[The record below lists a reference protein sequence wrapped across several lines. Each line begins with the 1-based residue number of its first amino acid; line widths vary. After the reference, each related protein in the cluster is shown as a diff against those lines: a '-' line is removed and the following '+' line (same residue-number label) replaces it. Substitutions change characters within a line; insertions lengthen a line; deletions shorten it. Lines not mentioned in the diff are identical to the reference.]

1 MSSVL
6 SRGTMASQ
14 AEGKSSRM
22 LPLDSLRGFIIVLMA
37 LDHANSFIAH
47 GKLEMEQWAD
57 QFPTYGGDAL
67 IFLTRFVTH
76 LAAPG
81 FFFLMGASM
90 VLFSTSRRERGWSNW
105 RITYHFV
112 IRGVLLILLQLLVEN
127 PAWQIGQ
134 PPSPTA
140 LFGVLYGLGVAMIV
154 GALLV
159 RLPAKWLA
167 GLGALLIVA
176 TELLLP
182 DAGSGMIEYAP
193 ALRLW
198 LLPGYAP
205 VPGLTPDIFVA
216 YSAMTWLGV
225 AALGMAYGRWLKADR
240 EQAYRGAFWLGVAA
254 LLLFIPIRLLDGFG
268 NIRPVQEDGWIG
280 FLNVVKY
287 PPSITFLLLTLGGD
301 LLLLSLFA
309 QAAERTTVGLQQLAV
324 FGRVPLFFYLIHLYL
339 YGYIGQ
345 WIDPDGIG
353 IPRMFPYWL
362 LGLVILFPV
371 CWLYGRFKHNRSPH
385 SLWRF
390 L

>member
-1 MSSVL
+1 
-6 SRGTMASQ
+6 
-14 AEGKSSRM
+14 M
-22 LPLDSLRGFIIVLMA
+22 LPLDALRGFIIVLMA

-57 QFPTYGGDAL
+57 QFPYYGGDVL
-67 IFLTRFVTH
+67 TFLTRFVTH

-90 VLFSTSRRERGWSNW
+90 VLFAASRCKRGWSNW

-112 IRGVLLILLQLLVEN
+112 LRGVLLILLQLLVEN
-127 PAWQIGQ
+127 RAWKIGQ
-134 PPSPTA
+134 PYSTV
-140 LFGVLYGLGVAMIV
+140 LFGVLYGLGVAMVV

-159 RLPAKWLA
+159 HLPTKWLA
-167 GLGALLIVA
+167 GLGALLIVV

-182 DAGSGMIEYAP
+182 HGEFIEYAP
-193 ALRLW
+193 LLRLW
-198 LLPGYAP
+198 LIPGY
-205 VPGLTPDIFVA
+205 TPDIFVA

-225 AALGMAYGRWLKADR
+225 AVLGMAYGRWLEADR
-240 EQAYRGAFWLGVAA
+240 EQAYRGAFWLGAAA
-254 LLLFIPIRLLDGFG
+254 LLLFIPVRLLGGFG
-268 NIRPVQEDGWIG
+268 NIRSVQEDGWIG

-287 PPSITFLLLTLGGD
+287 PPSIVFLLLTLGGD

-309 QAAERTTVGLQQLAV
+309 QAAERTKVGLQQLAV

-339 YGYIGQ
+339 YGYMGQ
-345 WIDPDGIG
+345 WIDPRGIG

-362 LGLVILFPV
+362 LGLAILFPV
-371 CWLYGRFKHNRSPH
+371 CWLYGKFKHSRSPY